1 MFDEAKAEEQ
11 PMQTAGAILSIVD
24 IYTPEVFEKACDKAL
39 RQCHMPYYK
48 IISFHAKN
56 INSAKELT
64 EFKESNQKFG
74 IVRGADYYKK
84 GMLTLNVRRRNAGR
98 FHHGQAHP

>member
-1 MFDEAKAEEQ
+1 
-11 PMQTAGAILSIVD
+11 
-24 IYTPEVFEKACDKAL
+24 
-39 RQCHMPYYK
+39 MPYYK

-64 EFKESNQKFG
+64 EFKENNKKSG

-84 GMLTLNVRRRNAGR
+84 RRDDK
-98 FHHGQAHP
+98 

>member
-1 MFDEAKAEEQ
+1 MFDEAKVEEQ
-11 PMQTAGAILSIVD
+11 PMQTARSILSIAD
-24 IYTPEVFEKACDKAL
+24 IYSPEILEKACDKAL
-39 RQCHMPYYK
+39 RQYHMPYYK

-64 EFKESNQKFG
+64 EFKENNKKSG

-84 GMLTLNVRRRNAGR
+84 RRDDK
-98 FHHGQAHP
+98 